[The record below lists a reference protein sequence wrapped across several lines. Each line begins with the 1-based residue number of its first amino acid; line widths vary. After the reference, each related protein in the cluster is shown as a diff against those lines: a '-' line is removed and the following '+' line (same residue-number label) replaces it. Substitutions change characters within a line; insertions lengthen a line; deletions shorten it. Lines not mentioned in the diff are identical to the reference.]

1 MAAVSALPLTQKALK
16 VASPDTLHLVTDAPL
31 PTLGQDD
38 SVLIRVVCVAIN
50 PVDGK
55 SAEMSPTPG
64 ATSGTDFA
72 GIVVALRTN
81 SEHKP
86 DGRADTIKTGDRV
99 MGFVFGNNPHVL
111 GNGAFAEYVTLPRRF
126 LWRVPDHM
134 SLEAAASLPVGI
146 ASVGMALHYLHISM
160 PSLLEAMS
168 RSIAAPSASH
178 DHDGASDGDANVFI
192 LVYGGGTSTGAIAI
206 QILKAAGFTPI
217 TCCSSESASRAKRL
231 GAAATFDYQSA
242 TCGRDIRE
250 YTNDSLALAI
260 DCLSESASMAI
271 CYEAIGSAGGRYVSL
286 DPFPIRG
293 CVRRSI
299 VPDWICSFTQFGHSI
314 NWAPPYNLDERPDD
328 YRLAEEWYHL
338 AQKLL
343 DAQLIEAPT
352 LELRSGGLLRVPEGV
367 TAVKLGQIKRRKLVY
382 HVSEEVLP

>member
-1 MAAVSALPLTQKALK
+1 MAAISVLPLTQKALK
-16 VASPDTLHLVTDAPL
+16 VASPDALHLVTDAPL
-31 PTLGQDD
+31 PTLDQDD

-72 GIVVALRTN
+72 GIVVALRSDANHRT
-81 SEHKP
+81 EMAH
-86 DGRADTIKTGDRV
+86 TIKTGDRV
-99 MGFVFGNNPHVL
+99 MGFVFGNNPHGL

-146 ASVGMALHYLHISM
+146 ASVGMALHYLHVSQS
-160 PSLLEAMS
+160 SLRKAVS
-168 RSIAAPSASH
+168 RCIAAPSASLH
-178 DHDGASDGDANVFI
+178 HDGAADGDANVFI

-217 TCCSSESASRAKRL
+217 TCCSSESASRARRL
-231 GAAATFDYQSA
+231 GAAATFDYQAA

-250 YTNDSLALAI
+250 YTNDSLTLAI

-271 CYEAIGSAGGRYVSL
+271 CYEAIASAGGRYVSL

-299 VPDWICSFTQFGHSI
+299 VPDWICSFTQFGQSI
-314 NWAPPYNLDERPDD
+314 TWAPPYNLDERPDD
-328 YRLAEEWYHL
+328 YCFAEEWYLL

-343 DAQLIEAPT
+343 DAELIEAPT
-352 LELRSGGLLRVPEGV
+352 LEIRSGGLLHVPEGV
-367 TAVKLGQIKRRKLVY
+367 SAVKLGQIKRRKLVY
-382 HVSEEVLP
+382 HISEMPL